1 MESEVWLRIQE
12 LFHEAI
18 ELPPAERSAFLTHA
32 CGEDHHL
39 RSELETYLA
48 AYEAKPE
55 LIENPVFS
63 LGLRT
68 LWQSESRPSLEGT
81 EIGQFRILQQ
91 LGEGGMGEVYLAEDI
106 KLDRKVAL
114 KFLSQRLVNDSW
126 AKRQLKREAQAVA
139 KLDHPNICTVHGFEE
154 QDGHSFIV
162 MPFVEGETLFILLQK
177 QAFPKERTT
186 QIAIQIASALAEAHA
201 HGIIHRDVKPKNI
214 IVSAQDQ
221 VKVLDFGLAKSV
233 AQNVL
238 NPNALES
245 RGSSLEL
252 VVGTVRYMSPEQLK
266 NEKLDS
272 RTDIFSFGI
281 VLYEMI
287 TGQNPFAKE
296 TDAESIT
303 AILMM
308 DLPDETDG
316 PQGLLEIA
324 RKCLS
329 KDRERRYQSVNEI
342 LLDLEDELRGKTKL
356 RQRPRSGRLRMQVA
370 LATLL
375 LLIIATAICYSALTR
390 VRTLAVLPV
399 LNLSGDQSVDYL
411 GDGLTDTLIQ
421 RLSRLSR
428 LKVRPRTLVAGH
440 RDASRDL
447 AAIGRALDVELVF
460 ASEIT
465 KRGEQ
470 SVLETRL
477 FRTKD
482 GATLWNESR
491 NLNPAELLSFHAGL
505 CNTIAEKSLFFMRDS
520 ERSRLLGQQTRSPEA
535 FSHYLQARSYWNNRT
550 KENIPLAIKLYQKA
564 YELDREFFEAYAGL
578 ANCYAIRTTVAYG
591 SLPTEEAMPLAKDY
605 AMRALEGD
613 STSSEAHTS
622 LGIVELRFDW
632 DIPEA
637 EKEFKLAIS
646 LNPDNSQAHFWYS
659 HLLALTGRMEDSIA
673 AGAKAF
679 ELDPTSGQAEMNLG
693 RCFFWDRQYDRA
705 RVHFEKMLEKNPS
718 DENAIYMIG
727 LILLKQGAYDKVIEM
742 YLPMHAVDKTN
753 VAGPLGFAYAKS
765 GRPEQARKILA
776 ELDAL
781 SPKKKDGSLMQE
793 KAIILIALKEMDRAV
808 DLLLEVCKDRFASF
822 LFFGL
827 EPLFDDLR
835 SHSRYAEL
843 LRCIRPAE

>member
-1 MESEVWLRIQE
+1 MGNEDWVRIEE
-12 LFHEAI
+12 LFHDAI
-18 ELPPAERSAFLTHA
+18 ALSVAERAEFLSQA
-32 CGEDHHL
+32 CGEDNQL
-39 RSELETYLA
+39 RAELEAYLA
-48 AYEAKPE
+48 AYEAQPDI
-55 LIENPVFS
+55 IEEPVFNF
-63 LGLRT
+63 GLQA
-68 LWQSESRPSLEGT
+68 LWQLESRPSLEGT
-81 EIGQFRILQQ
+81 NVGPFRILQK
-91 LGEGGMGEVYLAEDI
+91 LGEGGMGEVYLAEDT
-106 KLDRKVAL
+106 KLDRRVAL
-114 KFLSQRLVNDSW
+114 KFLAQSLVNDTW

-139 KLDHPNICTVHGFEE
+139 KLDHPNICPVHGFEE

-162 MPFVEGETLFILLQK
+162 MPFIEGETLFTLLQN

-214 IVSAQDQ
+214 VVSAQDQ

-245 RGSSLEL
+245 RGSSLGL

-272 RTDIFSFGI
+272 RTDIFSFGV

-296 TDAESIT
+296 TDAESIS
-303 AILMM
+303 AILTA
-308 DLPDETDG
+308 DLPDKARG

-342 LLDLEDELRGKTKL
+342 LLDLEDELRGKTKS
-356 RQRPRSGRLRMQVA
+356 RQRFRSSRLRMQIA

-375 LLIIATAICYSALTR
+375 LLIIVAAVGYSALTR
-390 VRTLAVLPV
+390 VSTLAVLPV
-399 LNLSGDQSVDYL
+399 LNLSGDASIDYL
-411 GDGLTDTLIQ
+411 RDGLTDTLIQ

-428 LKVRPRTLVAGH
+428 LKVRPRTLVTGYKN
-440 RDASRDL
+440 ASRDL
-447 AAIGRALDVELVF
+447 AEIGRSLDVELVF

-470 SVLETRL
+470 PVLETRL

-505 CNTIAEKSLFFMRDS
+505 CSTIAEKSLFFMRDS

-535 FSHYLQARSYWNNRT
+535 FSHYLQARNYWNNRT
-550 KENIPLAIKLYQKA
+550 KENIPLAIEHYRKA

-591 SLPTEEAMPLAKDY
+591 SLPTKEAMPLAKDY
-605 AMRALEGD
+605 AMRALDGD

-659 HLLALTGRMEDSIA
+659 HLLALTGRMEDSIV

-727 LILLKQGAYDKVIEM
+727 LILLQQGAYDKVIEM

-776 ELDAL
+776 ELDAI

-808 DLLLEVCKDRFASF
+808 DLLLEVCKDHFASF
-822 LFFGL
+822 LFFSL

-835 SHSRYAEL
+835 SHPRYSEL

>member
-1 MESEVWLRIQE
+1 MGNEDWVRIEE
-12 LFHEAI
+12 LFHDAI
-18 ELPPAERSAFLTHA
+18 ALSVAERAEFLNQA
-32 CGEDHHL
+32 CGENHQL
-39 RSELETYLA
+39 RTELETYIA
-48 AYEAKPE
+48 AYEAQPE
-55 LIENPVFS
+55 IIEEPVFNF
-63 LGLRT
+63 GL
-68 LWQSESRPSLEGT
+68 QAMAQMESRPSLEGT
-81 EIGQFRILQQ
+81 SIGLFRILQK
-91 LGEGGMGEVYLAEDI
+91 LGEGGMGEVYLAEDT

-114 KFLSQRLVNDSW
+114 KFLVHGLVNDPS

-139 KLDHPNICTVHGFEE
+139 KLDHPNICSVHGFEE

-162 MPFVEGETLFILLQK
+162 MPFVEGETLFTLLKNQT
-177 QAFPKERTT
+177 FPRERAAH
-186 QIAIQIASALAEAHA
+186 IAIQIASALADAHA
-201 HGIIHRDVKPKNI
+201 HGIIHRDIKPKNI
-214 IVSAQDQ
+214 IISAQDQ

-233 AQNVL
+233 AKNVL
-238 NPNALES
+238 NPNAGES
-245 RGSSLEL
+245 RGSSLGL

-266 NEKLDS
+266 NEKLDP
-272 RTDIFSFGI
+272 RTDIFSFGV

-296 TDAESIT
+296 TDAESIS
-303 AILMM
+303 AILTAN
-308 DLPDETDG
+308 LPDKADG
-316 PQGLLEIA
+316 PPGLLEIA

-342 LLDLEDELRGKTKL
+342 LLDLEDELHGKTKF
-356 RQRPRSGRLRMQVA
+356 RQRQSSARFRTQIV

-375 LLIIATAICYSALTR
+375 LLIIVAAVGYSALTR
-390 VRTLAVLPV
+390 VSTLAVLPV
-399 LNLSGDQSVDYL
+399 LNLSGDASIDYL

-428 LKVRPRTLVAGH
+428 LKVRPRTLVAGYKNT
-440 RDASRDL
+440 SRDL
-447 AAIGRALDVELVF
+447 AEIGRALDVELVF
-460 ASEIT
+460 ASEIIR
-465 KRGEQ
+465 RGEQ
-470 SVLETRL
+470 PVLETRL

-482 GATLWNESR
+482 GAMLWNESR
-491 NLNPAELLSFHAGL
+491 NLNPAELLSFHQGL
-505 CNTIAEKSLFFMRDS
+505 CNAIAEKSLFFLRDS

-535 FSHYLQARSYWNNRT
+535 FRHYLQARNYWNNRT
-550 KENIPLAIKLYQKA
+550 KETIPLAIEHYHKA

-578 ANCYAIRTTVAYG
+578 ANCYAIRSTVAYG
-591 SLPTEEAMPLAKDY
+591 SLPTKEAMLIAKEY
-605 AMRALEGD
+605 AMRALDGD
-613 STSSEAHTS
+613 SASSEAHTS

-632 DIPEA
+632 DLAEA

-693 RCFFWDRQYDRA
+693 RCFFWGRQYDRA

-718 DENAIYMIG
+718 DENAIYLIG
-727 LILLKQGAYDKVIEM
+727 LILLQQGAYDKVIEM

-765 GRPEQARKILA
+765 GRPEEARKILA
-776 ELDAL
+776 ELDAI
-781 SPKKKDGSLMQE
+781 SSKNKDGSLMQE

-822 LFFGL
+822 LFFSL

-835 SHSRYAEL
+835 SHPRYSEL